1 MMGPHVELE
10 KVSKFYEAQEKLHA
24 LHEVS
29 FGIDH
34 GEFVSIVGPSGCG
47 KSTLLK
53 LIAGL
58 DLPSSGE
65 VRIQGG
71 PVKGPHD
78 KISMVFQ
85 AFGLFPW
92 RTVLENVGYGLEMRK
107 TPNAERRS
115 LSREYLEMVGLGGY
129 EHMYPKQLSGGMKQR
144 VGIARALAVEPE
156 VVLMDEA
163 FSAIDEVTADVLRE
177 EVAEIH
183 KKTGKTF
190 VLVTHNLS
198 EAIELADKV
207 VVLSSRPA
215 KVKKIFPVSLERPRD
230 RTHSLFVHMHRDIL
244 HLLKEELE
252 NTLIRHKI
260 REIKEVQQLH
270 DMEATGKEVLGTK
283 PKSAVPTSSPVLGG
297 CRGKKHVRLN
307 LFRHRGAAYT

>member
-1 MMGPHVELE
+1 MESHVELNR
-10 KVSKFYEAQEKLHA
+10 VSKFYDAERRLHA
-24 LHEVS
+24 LHEVTFS
-29 FGIDH
+29 VGH

-53 LIAGL
+53 IIAGL
-58 DLPSSGE
+58 DSPTSGE
-65 VRIQGG
+65 VKFRGG
-71 PVKGPHD
+71 PIRGPHR

-92 RTVLENVGYGLEMRK
+92 RTVLENVEYGLEMQRVPK
-107 TPNAERRS
+107 QERRTS
-115 LSREYLEMVGLGGY
+115 AREYLGMVGLAGY

-163 FSAIDEVTADVLRE
+163 FSAIDEVTAEVLRE

-183 KKTGKTF
+183 RQTGKTF
-190 VLVTHNLS
+190 LLVTHNLS

-215 KVKKIFPVSLERPRD
+215 KVKKIMPICLDRPRD
-230 RTHSLFVHMHRDIL
+230 RTHSLFVHMHKDIL

-252 NTLIRHKI
+252 NTFIRRKLKTI
-260 REIKEVQQLH
+260 PELQTIH
-270 DMEATGKEVLGTK
+270 DMEAADSRPQ
-283 PKSAVPTSSPVLGG
+283 PKAPLVT
-297 CRGKKHVRLN
+297 
-307 LFRHRGAAYT
+307 T

>member
-1 MMGPHVELE
+1 MDNHVELD
-10 KVSKFYEAQEKLHA
+10 KVSKFYDRGSRLHA

-29 FGIDH
+29 FGVGE

-53 LIAGL
+53 IIAGL
-58 DLPSSGE
+58 DAPTSGE
-65 VRIQGG
+65 VKFRGG
-71 PVKGPHD
+71 TICEPHS
-78 KISMVFQ
+78 KIGLVFQ

-92 RTVLENVGYGLEMRK
+92 RTVLENVEYGLEMQSVPK
-107 TPNAERRS
+107 KERRRQAS
-115 LSREYLEMVGLGGY
+115 QYLGMVGLAGY
-129 EHMYPKQLSGGMKQR
+129 EHMYPKQLSGGMRQR

-163 FSAIDEVTADVLRE
+163 FSAIDEVTAEVLRE

-183 KKTGKTF
+183 KQTGKTF

-215 KVKKIFPVSLERPRD
+215 KVKKIIPISLDRPRD
-230 RTHSLFVHMHRDIL
+230 RTHTVFVRMHRDIL

-252 NTLIRHKI
+252 NTFMRHKLKGI
-260 REIKEVQQLH
+260 GELQLLH
-270 DMEATGKEVLGTK
+270 DMEANEATSNSVHVKKEGVT
-283 PKSAVPTSSPVLGG
+283 T
-297 CRGKKHVRLN
+297 
-307 LFRHRGAAYT
+307 

>member
-1 MMGPHVELE
+1 MGAHVELDN
-10 KVSKFYEAQEKLHA
+10 VTKFYDAQEQLHA
-24 LHEVS
+24 LQEVS
-29 FGIDH
+29 FGIER

-53 LIAGL
+53 IMAGL

-65 VRIQGG
+65 VRFQGG
-71 PVKGPHD
+71 PVRGPHS

-92 RTVLENVGYGLEMRK
+92 RTVLENVEYGLEMRK
-107 TPNAERRS
+107 TPKKERVEIS
-115 LSREYLEMVGLGGY
+115 TQYVDMVGLGGY

-144 VGIARALAVEPE
+144 VGIARALAVDPE

-177 EVAEIH
+177 EVSEIH
-183 KKTGKTF
+183 KELGKTF

-198 EAIELADKV
+198 EAVELSDKV

-215 KVKKIFPVSLERPRD
+215 KVRQIFSVDLERPRD
-230 RTHSLFVHMHRDIL
+230 RTHSSFIHMHKDIL
-244 HLLKEELE
+244 RLLKEELE
-252 NTLIRHKI
+252 NTMIRHKLKGI
-260 REIKEVQQLH
+260 SELQKLH
-270 DMEATGKEVLGTK
+270 DMEAAG
-283 PKSAVPTSSPVLGG
+283 
-297 CRGKKHVRLN
+297 
-307 LFRHRGAAYT
+307 

>member
-1 MMGPHVELE
+1 MSMMGSHVELE
-10 KVSKFYEAQEKLHA
+10 NVSKFYEAEEKLHA

-29 FGIDH
+29 FGIDS
-34 GEFVSIVGPSGCG
+34 GEFVCIVGPSGCG

-53 LIAGL
+53 IMAGL
-58 DLPSSGE
+58 DKPSSGE
-65 VRIQGG
+65 VRFNGG
-71 PVKGPHD
+71 PVRGPND

-92 RTVLENVGYGLEMRK
+92 RTVLENVEYGLEMRK
-107 TPNAERRS
+107 APKQERRRV
-115 LSREYLEMVGLGGY
+115 SREYLDMVGLAGY

-144 VGIARALAVEPE
+144 VGIARALAIEPE

-163 FSAIDEVTADVLRE
+163 FSAIDEVTAEVLRE
-177 EVAEIH
+177 EVTALH
-183 KKTGKTF
+183 KQTGKTF

-215 KVKKIFPVSLERPRD
+215 KVKKILPVSLQRPRD
-230 RTHSLFVHMHRDIL
+230 HTHSLFVHMHRDIL

-252 NTLIRHKI
+252 NTLIRHRLKG
-260 REIKEVQQLH
+260 IKELQELSNIETPAKETSIEH
-270 DMEATGKEVLGTK
+270 TAT
-283 PKSAVPTSSPVLGG
+283 PTAPSPVIPE
-297 CRGKKHVRLN
+297 RD
-307 LFRHRGAAYT
+307 

>member
-1 MMGPHVELE
+1 MKHLVLDNVTKYYAE
-10 KVSKFYEAQEKLHA
+10 QQRQLHA
-24 LHEVS
+24 LHQVS
-29 FGIDH
+29 FDIDH

-53 LIAGL
+53 IIAGL
-58 DLPSSGE
+58 DSPSSGE
-65 VRIQGG
+65 VRVRGN
-71 PVKGPHD
+71 PVHGPHS

-92 RTVLENVGYGLEMRK
+92 RTVLENVEYGLEMRRV
-107 TPNAERRS
+107 PNSERRS
-115 LSREYLEMVGLGGY
+115 IARHHLEMVGLGGY

-144 VGIARALAVEPE
+144 VGIARALAVDPE

-177 EVAEIH
+177 EVTSIH
-183 KKTGKTF
+183 KETGKTF
-190 VLVTHNLS
+190 VLVTHNLP

-215 KVKKIFPVSLERPRD
+215 KVKKIFPVDLNRPRD
-230 RTHSLFVHMHRDIL
+230 RAHELFIHMHRDIL

-252 NTLIRHKI
+252 NTLLRHKLKAV
-260 REIKEVQQLH
+260 KELTDLH
-270 DMEATGKEVLGTK
+270 
-283 PKSAVPTSSPVLGG
+283 
-297 CRGKKHVRLN
+297 N
-307 LFRHRGAAYT
+307 LEDHGSH

>member
-1 MMGPHVELE
+1 MDPHLELE
-10 KVSKFYEAQEKLHA
+10 NVSKFYQAQERLHA

-29 FGIDH
+29 FGIDQ

-53 LIAGL
+53 IMAGL
-58 DLPSSGE
+58 DVPSSGE
-65 VRIQGG
+65 VRYQGG
-71 PVKGPHD
+71 PVRGPHE

-92 RTVLENVGYGLEMRK
+92 RTVLENVEYGLEMRGVSK
-107 TPNAERRS
+107 AERRAQ
-115 LSREYLEMVGLGGY
+115 SREYLEMVGLGGY
-129 EHMYPKQLSGGMKQR
+129 AHMYPKQLSGGMKQR

-156 VVLMDEA
+156 VILMDEA
-163 FSAIDEVTADVLRE
+163 FSAIDEVTAEVLRE
-177 EVAEIH
+177 EVADIH
-183 KKTGKTF
+183 KQSGKTF

-215 KVKKIFPVSLERPRD
+215 KVKKILPVSLERPRD
-230 RTHSLFVHMHRDIL
+230 KTHSIFLHMHHDIL

-252 NTLIRHKI
+252 NTLIRHKLKG
-260 REIKEVQQLH
+260 IKELQKLHEMENDSKDAPVQIS
-270 DMEATGKEVLGTK
+270 ATIDRK
-283 PKSAVPTSSPVLGG
+283 PPLEQTI
-297 CRGKKHVRLN
+297 R
-307 LFRHRGAAYT
+307 

>member
-1 MMGPHVELE
+1 MENHVELTQ
-10 KVSKFYEAQEKLHA
+10 VSKFFDAAKRLHA
-24 LHEVS
+24 LHEIS
-29 FGIDH
+29 FNVGH

-53 LIAGL
+53 IIAGL
-58 DLPSSGE
+58 DSPTSGE
-65 VRIQGG
+65 VKFRGG
-71 PVKGPHD
+71 PIHGPHH

-92 RTVLENVGYGLEMRK
+92 RTVLENVEYGLEMQK
-107 TPNAERRS
+107 VPKQQRRS
-115 LSREYLEMVGLGGY
+115 SAREYLGMVGLAGY
-129 EHMYPKQLSGGMKQR
+129 EDMFPKQLSGGMRQR

-163 FSAIDEVTADVLRE
+163 FSAIDEVTAEVLRD

-183 KKTGKTF
+183 RQTGKTF

-215 KVKKIFPVSLERPRD
+215 KVKKIVPISLDRPRD
-230 RTHSLFVHMHRDIL
+230 RTHSMFVHMHMDIL

-252 NTLIRHKI
+252 NTFIRHKLKGI
-260 REIKEVQQLH
+260 SELQEIH
-270 DMEATGKEVLGTK
+270 DMEATDNKEASNKTLVT
-283 PKSAVPTSSPVLGG
+283 T
-297 CRGKKHVRLN
+297 
-307 LFRHRGAAYT
+307 

>member
-1 MMGPHVELE
+1 MENHVELDG
-10 KVSKFYEAQEKLHA
+10 VSKFYDADRKLHA

-29 FGIDH
+29 FDVGH

-53 LIAGL
+53 IIAGL
-58 DLPSSGE
+58 DSPSSGE
-65 VRIQGG
+65 VRFKGG
-71 PVKGPHD
+71 PVRGPHD

-92 RTVLENVGYGLEMRK
+92 RTVLENVEYGLEMQK
-107 TPNAERRS
+107 VPKPERRR
-115 LSREYLEMVGLGGY
+115 LAREYLGTVGLAGY
-129 EHMYPKQLSGGMKQR
+129 EHMYPKQLSGGMRQR

-163 FSAIDEVTADVLRE
+163 FSAIDEVTAEVLRE

-183 KKTGKTF
+183 RQTGKTF
-190 VLVTHNLS
+190 VLVTHNLC

-215 KVKKIFPVSLERPRD
+215 KVKKILPIALARPRD
-230 RTHSLFVHMHRDIL
+230 RTHQVFVHMHKDIL

-252 NTLIRHKI
+252 NTFIRHKLKGI
-260 REIKEVQQLH
+260 EELRSIH
-270 DMEATGKEVLGTK
+270 DIEASDGGPE
-283 PKSAVPTSSPVLGG
+283 PKKS
-297 CRGKKHVRLN
+297 
-307 LFRHRGAAYT
+307 

>member
-1 MMGPHVELE
+1 MENHVELDN
-10 KVSKFYEAQEKLHA
+10 VSKFYDAGRKLHA
-24 LHEVS
+24 LQEVS
-29 FGIDH
+29 FGVGE

-53 LIAGL
+53 IIAGL
-58 DLPSSGE
+58 DKPSSGQ
-65 VRIQGG
+65 VRFRGG
-71 PVKGPHD
+71 PISGPHS
-78 KISMVFQ
+78 KIGLVFQ

-92 RTVLENVGYGLEMRK
+92 RTVLENVEYGLEMQKVPKR
-107 TPNAERRS
+107 ERRAQA
-115 LSREYLEMVGLGGY
+115 RDYLGMVGLTGY
-129 EHMYPKQLSGGMKQR
+129 EHMYPKQLSGGMRQR

-163 FSAIDEVTADVLRE
+163 FSAIDEVTAEVLRD

-183 KKTGKTF
+183 KQTGKTF

-215 KVKKIFPVSLERPRD
+215 KVKKIMPISLDRPRD
-230 RTHSLFVHMHRDIL
+230 RTHTLFVHMHRDIL

-252 NTLIRHKI
+252 NTFIRHKLKGI
-260 REIKEVQQLH
+260 NELQSIH
-270 DMEATGKEVLGTK
+270 DMEANEATDNK
-283 PKSAVPTSSPVLGG
+283 PQARK
-297 CRGKKHVRLN
+297 C
-307 LFRHRGAAYT
+307 

>member
-1 MMGPHVELE
+1 MGTHVELDS
-10 KVSKFYEAQEKLHA
+10 VTKFYASQEKRLHA
-24 LHEVS
+24 LHDIS
-29 FGIDH
+29 FGIER
-34 GEFVSIVGPSGCG
+34 GEFVCIVGPSGCG

-53 LIAGL
+53 IMAGL
-58 DLPSSGE
+58 DQPSSGE

-71 PVKGPHD
+71 TVRGPHS

-92 RTVLENVGYGLEMRK
+92 RTVLENVAYGLEMRRVPK
-107 TPNAERRS
+107 PERQ
-115 LSREYLEMVGLGGY
+115 EIAKQYLEMVGLGAY

-144 VGIARALAVEPE
+144 VGIARALAVDPE

-177 EVAEIH
+177 EVQEIH
-183 KKTGKTF
+183 RETGKTF

-215 KVKKIFPVSLERPRD
+215 KVKKILPVGLERPRD
-230 RTHSLFVHMHRDIL
+230 RTHSVFIHMHKDIL

-252 NTLIRHKI
+252 STIIRHKLRGI
-260 REIKEVQQLH
+260 RQLQSLH
-270 DMEATGKEVLGTK
+270 DMEHADNLG
-283 PKSAVPTSSPVLGG
+283 V
-297 CRGKKHVRLN
+297 KK
-307 LFRHRGAAYT
+307 

>member
-1 MMGPHVELE
+1 VGQEVDLTEPHVELDN
-10 KVSKFYEAQEKLHA
+10 VSKFYEAKQRTHA

-29 FGIDH
+29 FGVDR

-53 LIAGL
+53 IMAGL
-58 DLPSSGE
+58 DVPTSGE
-65 VRIQGG
+65 VRFQGN
-71 PVKGPHD
+71 PVYGPHD

-92 RTVLENVGYGLEMRK
+92 RTVLENVEYGLEMRK
-107 TPNAERRS
+107 TAKPERQS
-115 LSREYLEMVGLGGY
+115 LAREYLEMVGLGGY

-163 FSAIDEVTADVLRE
+163 FSAIDEVTAEVLRE
-177 EVAEIH
+177 EVADIH
-183 KKTGKTF
+183 KETGKTF

-215 KVKKIFPVSLERPRD
+215 KVKKILPISLERPRD
-230 RTHSLFVHMHRDIL
+230 KTHSLFVHIHHDIL

-252 NTLIRHKI
+252 NTLIRHKLKGI
-260 REIKEVQQLH
+260 REVQSLH
-270 DMEATGKEVLGTK
+270 DMEASPRK
-283 PKSAVPTSSPVLGG
+283 PNAPEHKPRAIVPQST
-297 CRGKKHVRLN
+297 
-307 LFRHRGAAYT
+307 

>member
-1 MMGPHVELE
+1 MGPHVELE
-10 KVSKFYEAQEKLHA
+10 NVSKFYEARDKTHA

-29 FGIDH
+29 FGIDR

-53 LIAGL
+53 IMAGI
-58 DLPSSGE
+58 DAPTSGE
-65 VRIQGG
+65 VRFEGG
-71 PVKGPHD
+71 PVRGPHD

-85 AFGLFPW
+85 GFGLFPW
-92 RTVLENVGYGLEMRK
+92 RTVLENVEYGLEMRK
-107 TPNAERRS
+107 APKPDRRAR
-115 LSREYLEMVGLGGY
+115 SREYIEMVGLAGY
-129 EHMYPKQLSGGMKQR
+129 EHMYPKQLSGGMRQR

-163 FSAIDEVTADVLRE
+163 FSAIDEVTAEVLRE
-177 EVAEIH
+177 EVADIH
-183 KKTGKTF
+183 KETGKTF

-215 KVKKIFPVSLERPRD
+215 KVKKILPISLERPRD
-230 RTHSLFVHMHRDIL
+230 KTHSLFVHMHHDIL

-252 NTLIRHKI
+252 NTLIRHKLREI
-260 REIKEVQQLH
+260 REVQSLH
-270 DMEATGKEVLGTK
+270 DMEAPKKET
-283 PKSAVPTSSPVLGG
+283 PTQEPSKCVAAASSPTKANAL
-297 CRGKKHVRLN
+297 HEE
-307 LFRHRGAAYT
+307 TI